1 MRTFKSWQHIWWSS
15 IGCQYYLWCFFRRNG
30 VVVFGPG
37 LQSETNFFL
46 VAFSFIMHLGLN
58 YRIQI
63 DATELTIEGLA
74 FVLNKI
80 GNGFVVC
87 TGPKHMVVFAAS
99 SSRSLICFKF
109 STVMSAFYSTYN
121 WFSRCWDGTDH
132 CLIKIWMILL
142 ELMPSRLPRI
152 HAIRYHRR
160 WTARSPVGWPL
171 ADKWMSS
178 HFSILDTINR
188 YF

>member
-1 MRTFKSWQHIWWSS
+1 MRRKGGITRPTIQVLPRVMRTFKSWQHIWWSS
-15 IGCQYYLWCFFRRNG
+15 IGCHYYLWCFFRRNG

-99 SSRSLICFKF
+99 SSRSLICFKLVPSWVRF
-109 STVMSAFYSTYN
+109 TPPTIGSVDAGTALTIVWLRYGWFCWN
-121 WFSRCWDGTDH
+121 WCPAG
-132 CLIKIWMILL
+132 CPGY
-142 ELMPSRLPRI
+142 MP
-152 HAIRYHRR
+152 
-160 WTARSPVGWPL
+160 
-171 ADKWMSS
+171 
-178 HFSILDTINR
+178 
-188 YF
+188 